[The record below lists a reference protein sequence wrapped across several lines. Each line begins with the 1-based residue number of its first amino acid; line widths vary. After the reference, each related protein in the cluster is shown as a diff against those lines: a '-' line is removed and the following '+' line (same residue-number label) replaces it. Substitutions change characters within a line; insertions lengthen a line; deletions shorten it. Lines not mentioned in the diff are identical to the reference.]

1 MGWVEEEGEWIDWMD
16 GWMVMR
22 RGGKK
27 SRAAECPVFI
37 FSPER
42 KVEKSF
48 ESGWAR
54 FDLKQEDFP
63 RLGPASSW
71 TFFRDGRRAPP
82 SSKERL
88 APEILHL
95 LARDWDIGSG
105 PFLILWS
112 NRLFQSAVWKNKFLR
127 TDSESLVSSNLWNQG
142 EKDSS

>member
-1 MGWVEEEGEWIDWMD
+1 MKCKRDQRFLFLKLRIEQVEMEWGEWKKKESELIGWMD

-48 ESGWAR
+48 ESGWAG

-63 RLGPASSW
+63 RLGPASS
-71 TFFRDGRRAPP
+71 
-82 SSKERL
+82 
-88 APEILHL
+88 
-95 LARDWDIGSG
+95 
-105 PFLILWS
+105 
-112 NRLFQSAVWKNKFLR
+112 
-127 TDSESLVSSNLWNQG
+127 
-142 EKDSS
+142 